1 MIRLGVPPLQI
12 DILTTVTGVE
22 FDRCYS
28 ERVDTEI
35 DGIVVSIV
43 SRDRLIENKR
53 ASGRKKDA
61 ADVEALESP

>member
-1 MIRLGVPPLQI
+1 VIRLGVPPLQI